1 MNSGGRAYPGAVA
14 TVSRSRRIAAPP
26 RAIWDLLA
34 DFGALSS
41 WAPNV
46 DHSCLLE
53 HGPAGPVGTSRRVQ
67 VGRNTLVERITDIE
81 APVSLGYRIEGLPR
95 QLRRV
100 VNRWELRPAGPD
112 HTDVTLTGTVEIG
125 ANPLARLAERVM
137 CRLMAK
143 QSDSMLDGLAD
154 RMEG

>member
-1 MNSGGRAYPGAVA
+1 M
-14 TVSRSRRIAAPP
+14 TRSRRIAAPP
-26 RAIWDLLA
+26 KAVWDLLA

-53 HGPAGPVGTSRRVQ
+53 HGTGPGLLGASRRVQ
-67 VGRNTLVERITDIE
+67 VGRNTLVEQIIDVE
-81 APVSLGYRIEGLPR
+81 APLRLEYRIEGLPR
-95 QLRRV
+95 QLRRIT
-100 VNRWELRPAGPD
+100 NRWELRPAGQG
-112 HTDVTLTGTVEIG
+112 HTDVTLTGSVEIG

-137 CRLMAK
+137 SQLMAK

-154 RMEG
+154 RMEGTL

>member
-1 MNSGGRAYPGAVA
+1 M
-14 TVSRSRRIAAPP
+14 SRSRRIAARPEE
-26 RAIWDLLA
+26 IWDLLA
-34 DFGALSS
+34 DFGAISS

-81 APVSLGYRIEGLPR
+81 APVSLGYRIEGLPH

-100 VNRWELRPAGPD
+100 TNRWELSPAGPG

-137 CRLMAK
+137 GRLMGK
-143 QSDSMLDGLAD
+143 QSDSMLAGLAD
-154 RMEG
+154 RMEGST